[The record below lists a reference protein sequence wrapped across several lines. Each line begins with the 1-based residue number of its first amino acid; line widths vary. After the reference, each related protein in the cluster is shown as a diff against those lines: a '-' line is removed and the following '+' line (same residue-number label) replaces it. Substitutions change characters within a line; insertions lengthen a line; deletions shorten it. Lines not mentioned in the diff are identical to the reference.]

1 MTVKEIGIIVHGA
14 TGRIGATQHLANA
27 LAPIRAEGGLVSGVN
42 RIMPRLLLAGRNAT
56 RLEEIARL
64 HSGVEWTTDVDAA
77 LAKPAYSIFFDAAAT
92 EQRVAVLT
100 KAIAAGKHIYSEKPA
115 APTVDEGLALLHAAR
130 ARGLKTGVVEDK
142 IYLPGLQKL
151 RTLSANGFFGR
162 VTGFRLEFGW
172 WVFDGIERASQRPS
186 WNYKSA
192 TNGGL
197 TLDMYPHWR
206 YVLEGI
212 LGPIQ
217 RVVTA
222 ASTTIPER
230 RDETG
235 VPYRVDVDDA
245 SLTLAELANGVIGSI
260 ICSWATRVRRDDLL
274 TLQIDGTDGSAIAG
288 LHRCW
293 IQTAAETPLVR
304 HFNPDRDLGI
314 DYLAD
319 WKEVPGGG
327 SYINSYRIGWENFLR
342 HVADDAPLT
351 NDFAAGLRDV
361 QLAQACYRS
370 LAERKWVSLQEI
382 IG

>member
-27 LAPIRAEGGLVSGVN
+27 LAPIRAEGGVVSGAN

-64 HSGVEWTTDVDAA
+64 HGGVEWTTDVDAA

-222 ASTTIPER
+222 ATTAIPER

-245 SLTLAELANGVIGSI
+245 SLTLAELATGVIGSI

-370 LAERKWVSLQEI
+370 LAERKWVSLEEI

>member
-27 LAPIRAEGGLVSGVN
+27 LAPIRAEGGLVSGAD

-64 HSGVEWTTDVDAA
+64 HGGVEWTTDVDAA

-92 EQRVAVLT
+92 EQRVAMLT
-100 KAIAAGKHIYSEKPA
+100 RAIAAGKHIYSEKPA
-115 APTVDEGLALLHAAR
+115 APTVAEGLALLHAAR

-151 RTLSANGFFGR
+151 RTLSADGFFGR

-186 WNYKSA
+186 WNYKRA
-192 TNGGL
+192 TGGGL

-212 LGPIQ
+212 LAPIR

-222 ASTTIPER
+222 ASTAIPER

-235 VPYRVDVDDA
+235 APYRVDVEDA
-245 SLTLAELANGVIGSI
+245 SLTLAELANGAIGSI

-274 TLQIDGTDGSAIAG
+274 TLQIDGTAGSAIAG

-314 DYLAD
+314 DYRAD
-319 WKEVPGGG
+319 WKEVAGRG
-327 SYINSYRIGWENFLR
+327 SYINPYRMGWENFLR

-370 LAERKWVSLQEI
+370 LAERKWVSLDEI
-382 IG
+382 TG

>member
-27 LAPIRAEGGLVSGVN
+27 LAPIRAEGGLVSGAN
-42 RIMPRLLLAGRNAT
+42 RIMPRLLLVGRNAT

-64 HSGVEWTTDVDAA
+64 HGGLEWTTDVDAA

-115 APTVDEGLALLHAAR
+115 APTVAEGLALLHAAR

-186 WNYKSA
+186 WNYKRA
-192 TNGGL
+192 TGGGL

-222 ASTTIPER
+222 ASTAIPER

-235 VPYRVDVDDA
+235 VPYRVDVEDT

-314 DYLAD
+314 DYRAG
-319 WKEVPGGG
+319 WKEVAGRG
-327 SYINSYRIGWENFLR
+327 SYINSYRTGWENFLR

-370 LAERKWVSLQEI
+370 LAEHKWVSLNEI
-382 IG
+382 TG

>member
-27 LAPIRAEGGLVSGVN
+27 LAPIRAEGGLVSGAN
-42 RIMPRLLLAGRNAT
+42 RIMPHLLLAGRNAA

-64 HSGVEWTTDVDAA
+64 HGGVEWTTDVDAA
-77 LAKPAYSIFFDAAAT
+77 LANPAYSIFFDAAAT

-100 KAIAAGKHIYSEKPA
+100 RAIAAGKHIYSEKPA
-115 APTVDEGLALLHAAR
+115 APTVAEGLALLHAAR

-151 RTLSANGFFGR
+151 RTLSADGFFGR

-186 WNYKSA
+186 WNYKRA
-192 TNGGL
+192 TGGGL

-212 LGPIQ
+212 LGPIR

-222 ASTTIPER
+222 ASTAIPER

-235 VPYRVDVDDA
+235 VPYRVDVEDT

-274 TLQIDGTDGSAIAG
+274 TLQIDGTNGSAIAG
-288 LHRCW
+288 LHRCF
-293 IQTAAETPLVR
+293 IQTATETPLVR

-314 DYLAD
+314 DYRSD
-319 WKEVPGGG
+319 WKEVAGRGN
-327 SYINSYRIGWENFLR
+327 YINSYRMGWENFLR
-342 HVADDAPLT
+342 HVADNAPPT

-370 LAERKWVSLQEI
+370 LAERKWVSLDEI
-382 IG
+382 TG

>member
-27 LAPIRAEGGLVSGVN
+27 LAPIRAEGGLVSGAN

-64 HSGVEWTTDVDAA
+64 HGGLEWTTDVDAA

-115 APTVDEGLALLHAAR
+115 APTVAEGLALLHAAR

-151 RTLSANGFFGR
+151 RTLSADGFFGR

-186 WNYKSA
+186 WNYRRA
-192 TNGGL
+192 TGGGL

-370 LAERKWVSLQEI
+370 LAERKWVSLDEI

>member
-27 LAPIRAEGGLVSGVN
+27 LAPIRAEGGLVSGTN

-64 HSGVEWTTDVDAA
+64 HGGLEWTTDVDAA

-115 APTVDEGLALLHAAR
+115 APTVAEGLALLHAAR

-151 RTLSANGFFGR
+151 RTLSADGFFGR

-186 WNYKSA
+186 WNYKR
-192 TNGGL
+192 TTGGGL

-222 ASTTIPER
+222 ASTAIPER

-235 VPYRVDVDDA
+235 APYRVDVEDA

-274 TLQIDGTDGSAIAG
+274 TLQIDGTAGSAIAG

-293 IQTAAETPLVR
+293 IQTSAETPLVK

-314 DYLAD
+314 DYRAD
-319 WKEVPGGG
+319 WKEVAGRG
-327 SYINSYRIGWENFLR
+327 SYINPYRMGWEKFLR

-370 LAERKWVSLQEI
+370 LAERKWVSLEI